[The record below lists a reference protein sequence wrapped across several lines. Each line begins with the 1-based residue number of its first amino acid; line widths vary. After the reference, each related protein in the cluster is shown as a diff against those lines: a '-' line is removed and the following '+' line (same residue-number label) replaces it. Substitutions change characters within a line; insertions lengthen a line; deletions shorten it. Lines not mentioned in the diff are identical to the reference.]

1 MHTLLKILTRD
12 LKYTSRENLVA
23 IIDIPAGLL
32 FKKKKAKEKQVVQFW
47 LLPSYGISIKEG
59 GAL

>member
-1 MHTLLKILTRD
+1 
-12 LKYTSRENLVA
+12 
-23 IIDIPAGLL
+23 LL